1 MSNTTQITSTT
12 GNSTTPTQP
21 VSYTT
26 TTGTNNQM
34 HIQTYEVKATDDK
47 VAYETYQKVLAE
59 RKRDQERAREL
70 QAKLDEIELAKR
82 QFEEETLKKK
92 EDYKTLLENKAREH
106 DLLAS
111 ELNQMKEQ
119 RKQAMKLNAFLEGCG
134 NNQIKKNYWKMIPV
148 GDIIINPETGEV
160 DPLSVKM
167 AVDSYIR
174 DYPETLEKS
183 VVGMPS
189 ASPSVAVNG
198 ITYEQWLQLPADQ
211 MKLRRKDI
219 INK

>member
-1 MSNTTQITSTT
+1 MMS
-12 GNSTTPTQP
+12 STTPLSTDQT
-21 VSYTT
+21 SNNTT
-26 TTGTNNQM
+26 P
-34 HIQTYEVKATDDK
+34 IQTDELKQTDDK

-59 RKRDQERAREL
+59 RKRDQERARDL
-70 QAKLDEIELAKR
+70 QAKLDEIEFAKK

-92 EDYKTLLENKAREH
+92 EDYKTLLDNKAREH
-106 DLLAS
+106 DLAVS

-134 NNQIKKNYWKMIPV
+134 GNQIKKNYWKMIPV
-148 GDIIINPETGEV
+148 NDIIINPETGEV

-167 AVDSYIR
+167 AVDSYVR
-174 DYPETLEKS
+174 DYPETLERQPI
-183 VVGMPS
+183 GMPS

-211 MKLRRKDI
+211 MRLRKKDI